1 MNLGEL
7 SLMDRIMF
15 LGILGGKIVLIMG
28 KPRNMWLSQIM
39 LRIFMIML
47 ISLKNT
53 ISLSGGNENYT
64 ARLSLPI

>member
-1 MNLGEL
+1 VAQPNNVK
-7 SLMDRIMF
+7 DF
-15 LGILGGKIVLIMG
+15 YD
-28 KPRNMWLSQIM
+28 NA
-39 LRIFMIML
+39 